1 MTTAPMNP
9 KAGVSGPGK
18 YAVRTDKLEMGS
30 TSYGEGVET
39 QAIKSGAPLAK
50 TTDVRPTSAS
60 AMGQPVTSLYA
71 PTERPNEPIT
81 TGIDPGDGAGSD
93 SLMINQPADYTNFN
107 TNIQSYG
114 PVLSHVASLENTSPE
129 TRRAI
134 RQLMDSLQYGNTKDM
149 EPNW

>member
-18 YAVRTDKLEMGS
+18 YSVRTDKLELGS
-30 TSYGEGVET
+30 TAYGEGVET

-50 TTDVRPTSAS
+50 TANTRPAPAS

-71 PTERPNEPIT
+71 PTERPNEPVT
-81 TGIDPGDGAGSD
+81 AGIDQGAGPGSD
-93 SLMINQPADYTNFN
+93 ALMVNQPADYTNFN
-107 TNIQSYG
+107 ANIQSYT
-114 PVLSHVASLENTSPE
+114 PVLSYIASLQNTSPE

-134 RQLMDSLQYGNTKDM
+134 RQLRDSL
-149 EPNW
+149 